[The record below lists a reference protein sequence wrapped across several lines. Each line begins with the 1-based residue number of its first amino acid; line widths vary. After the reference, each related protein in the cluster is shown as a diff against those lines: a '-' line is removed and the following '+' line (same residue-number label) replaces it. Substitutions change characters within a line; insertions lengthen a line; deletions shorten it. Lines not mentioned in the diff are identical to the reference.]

1 MSKLLIFFDNQT
13 FKLNSSIFN
22 YIKRWVTYQ
31 IINNIKE
38 FNEIIIYKTCPE
50 LIEKKINISDIENI
64 FLDILIWINN
74 IIYKKYDIYKLNTIK
89 NIIDE
94 IKKNNSNNLT
104 DFNINDLNK
113 NTNEQIKKDKIL
125 IFISIYNYI
134 YDYDEKI
141 IKYINDTLDNNNF
154 DIKFINISSSCAV
167 NILFPKVNEHYIDIH
182 SLKISHK
189 DFDKFFPLKN
199 TDNMNYL
206 NEYSDI
212 NSKFVINIL
221 KYVELLYFI
230 ESYFNDENK
239 NQNMEIYKII
249 NNILN
254 NTKIIGIDEDN
265 LLEQNI
271 IKSYNNAIKN
281 YLTKWEEFKIKFP
294 IDKLS
299 PNITESYIK
308 YILEFY
314 SIMYPKI
321 YQTNLNN
328 FSTKT
333 IFNKNKNLT
342 TSSLS
347 EIKIKLIHNLNIQPD
362 DNSINFLK
370 STLTMTNWVEEYANA
385 NPFGFLIR
393 YCPCKLS
400 YRGILDLNSSILK
413 TYPNMI
419 VNNVTT
425 NFVPLYDYYQII
437 MFDYENNN
445 NDNIDNILEK
455 KKFFNISNFNIN
467 DNINGS
473 GNVMLPLYINKFH
486 WELTKS
492 IWTYHLTFINNCFEY
507 EYNKKM
513 DSIYFLSIF
522 KLINVLKNSKTNSN
536 NNNNYKSLIRLFGYL
551 LRTCIQILIDNKF
564 IHSIK
569 NEYNKYT
576 NLVIN
581 LDSLNKNTT
590 FSDWFDRLIQLIISN
605 GIEENQLINDLNK
618 ITLKIFKNYIISN
631 YKMDF
636 WDKINLSEKNIKMNT
651 IEFLKNDVIQEN
663 ICWTYLNYDI
673 MIFYKI
679 IKLIYKSFG
688 FNQFIKQIDKT
699 NGYFEDEC
707 EYNINLLNLKSITD
721 IINNNCNSQ
730 YSIEKYYGNIYD
742 IIKNY
747 IELDDVKLNN

>member
-125 IFISIYNYI
+125 IFTSIYNYI